1 MIRRGIKPGRQL
13 RRPLPLAPA
22 ASADELKEL
31 VKAVAVEGAEEVA
44 ELRQQRGEV
53 PAGRRQGGEGPEQ
66 DAHGEHRRRRR
77 PHDAAGRRMSRA
89 SSRRRG
95 VLACCRFARAAFER
109 VEVLLFCSRWEGW

>member
-1 MIRRGIKPGRQL
+1 MQPATNYIKQVTNATGESTGQQ
-13 RRPLPLAPA
+13 
-22 ASADELKEL
+22 DELPP
-31 VKAVAVEGAEEVA
+31 AVVVEGAEEVP

-77 PHDAAGRRMSRA
+77 PRDAAGRRMSRA